1 MSRRVARE
9 VVVTHRQP
17 ATVAAGRRTRAV
29 SGAEVPVD
37 GGMPAHGGVTSLS
50 DAVAVTPH

>member
-1 MSRRVARE
+1 MSRRVAGE

-17 ATVAAGRRTRAV
+17 AAVAAGRRTRAV

-37 GGMPAHGGVTSLS
+37 GGMPGHGDVTSLS